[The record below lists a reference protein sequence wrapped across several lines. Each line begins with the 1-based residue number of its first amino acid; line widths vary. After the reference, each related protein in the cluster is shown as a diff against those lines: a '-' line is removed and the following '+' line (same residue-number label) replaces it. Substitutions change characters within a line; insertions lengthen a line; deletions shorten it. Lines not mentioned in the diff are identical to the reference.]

1 MKAGGEAGMLA
12 IGNMRETA
20 KLKSRSWGKPTVAV
34 GSGIRITRGA
44 IRRRR
49 HLGDLLE

>member
-1 MKAGGEAGMLA
+1 MKAGGEAGILA
-12 IGNMRETA
+12 IGNKRQKA
-20 KLKSRSWGKPTVAV
+20 KFQFRSWAKPTVAV